1 MRIKTEAM
9 RLTLLEAA
17 TAVFLEQGFE
27 RALMSEIS
35 NRAGCSKGTLYSYF
49 KSKEDLFFEAVMGCP
64 QHEAEA
70 VITDLVSGG
79 KPLEEALMS
88 FGIGFLTLLYS
99 PKIQSLRRLI
109 FCDASNSGIGRR
121 AYEQG
126 ILRCQEVVGE
136 YLSTAMQEGKLRETD
151 PLFAA
156 DHLFGLLESEL
167 LVKFMLKVLGEV
179 SHEQLSS
186 IATRAV
192 ETFLAAYG
200 R

>member
-1 MRIKTEAM
+1 MRVKTEAM
-9 RLTLLEAA
+9 RLTLLDAA
-17 TAVFLEQGFE
+17 TAEFLEKGFE

-64 QHEAEA
+64 LHEVEG
-70 VITDLVSGG
+70 VITELISGD
-79 KPLEEALMS
+79 KPLEEALLS

-109 FCDASNSGIGRR
+109 ICDASNSGIGRH

-126 ILRCQEVVGE
+126 VLRFQEVVGG
-136 YLSTAMQEGKLRETD
+136 YLSTAMQEGKLRESA
-151 PLFAA
+151 PLVAA

-167 LVKFMLKVLGEV
+167 LMKFMLKVLGEV